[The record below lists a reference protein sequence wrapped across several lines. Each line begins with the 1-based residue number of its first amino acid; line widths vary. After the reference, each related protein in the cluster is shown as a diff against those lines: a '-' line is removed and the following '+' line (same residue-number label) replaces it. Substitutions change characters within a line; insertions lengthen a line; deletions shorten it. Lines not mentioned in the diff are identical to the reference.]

1 VNAPSASVIPAASR
15 YAWYVL
21 IALTLTYGFNFVDRY
36 VFIIMMEPMKQ
47 DLRLSDTQLGLTS
60 GLAFSL
66 IYSFSGLFVAHW
78 ADRGNRRS
86 IIAMALAAWSALT
99 MLCGAT
105 RSFSQLLGAR
115 LGVGVTEAGC
125 SPPAHSLISDYF
137 PARQRAIAFAI
148 YSIGLYA
155 GLGGGFVLG
164 GWIGAQYGWRA
175 AFVAAG
181 IPGILF
187 AIVLRLSV
195 REPVRGAA
203 ESADVDSAMYTSR
216 EVASYML
223 RRPSFLAYMLGSSLF
238 VFAGAAIDQWAP
250 LFLMRV
256 HGQPAD
262 EVGLWTGVVGAI
274 AGLCGS
280 IAAGWIA
287 DRLAVRDQRWNLWV
301 ASGGITLV
309 VIGTLLF
316 LFGSA
321 RMLVSSYFLATFF
334 NAFVMPPTIAITQRV
349 LPVRMRALGSAVMLV
364 GYNVIGMA
372 GCNFAIG
379 FLSDLWA
386 GDLHVDSVR
395 YAMAATQL
403 TALAGL
409 ACTIYAIIRMP
420 RDFREQFQD

>member
-1 VNAPSASVIPAASR
+1 
-15 YAWYVL
+15 
-21 IALTLTYGFNFVDRY
+21 
-36 VFIIMMEPMKQ
+36 
-47 DLRLSDTQLGLTS
+47 
-60 GLAFSL
+60 
-66 IYSFSGLFVAHW
+66 
-78 ADRGNRRS
+78 
-86 IIAMALAAWSALT
+86 
-99 MLCGAT
+99 MLCGLT
-105 RSFSQLLGAR
+105 RSFPQLLGAR

-148 YSIGLYA
+148 YSIGLYI
-155 GLGGGFVLG
+155 GLGGGFALG
-164 GWIGAQYGWRA
+164 GGVGEQYGWRA
-175 AFVAAG
+175 AFIAAG

-195 REPVRGAA
+195 REPERGAA
-203 ESADVDSAMYTSR
+203 ESAAVDSAVYTSR

-262 EVGLWTGVVGAI
+262 AVGLWTGVVGST
-274 AGLCGS
+274 AGLGGS
-280 IAAGWIA
+280 LTAGWIA
-287 DRLAVRDQRWNLWV
+287 DKLAIRDQRWNLWV

-316 LFGSA
+316 LFGP
-321 RMLVSSYFLATFF
+321 VSLLKSLYFLATFF

-379 FLSDLWA
+379 FLSDLWQ

-420 RDFREQFQD
+420 RDFREQFEA